1 MKNNN
6 SNFMRR
12 IYEKEVY
19 YHTIDV
25 VLMTIISSIAI
36 LLMMIYNIHVFSTI
50 LNM

>member
-1 MKNNN
+1 MKNGN
-6 SNFMRR
+6 SNFMERV
-12 IYEKEVY
+12 YEKEVY

-36 LLMMIYNIHVFSTI
+36 IAMMLYNIHVFSTI